1 MATAR
6 ASDGSWPQDQ
16 RKKGIA
22 LTEKSIGEAAH
33 APFVKRRRAACDR
46 RQFLA
51 AMGLG
56 GLFYTVRGAFAQ
68 ELVLTPAQTLGPYYP
83 DRIPLDKDNDLLILS
98 DSITPAVGEIA
109 WVGGRVL
116 DRRGQPI
123 RGATVEI
130 WQADN
135 NGAYIHSAS
144 PIANRDANFQGYGR
158 FITASTGEYL
168 FRTVKPGLYPGR
180 TRHIHYQVTLPG
192 GERLI
197 TQLYVQGES
206 LNNSDGILN
215 GIRDASQRSSV
226 IVPFAQ
232 VAGSSIGELA
242 ARFDI
247 VLDYTPVENPAPVRP
262 TLVSMSGVVNGAT
275 FYPGVPAG
283 SWITLFGNGLASST
297 RVWGAADIVDG
308 KLPESLDGVN
318 VNVNNQPASVYY
330 VSPTQLNVQA
340 PSGTTSG
347 SVNVTVSHGGGTS
360 DSVSVEIHTFMPGFF
375 QFGSEYIAAV
385 RADGAFL
392 APAGL
397 IDGVSTIP
405 AQPGDQVMLFGT
417 GFGPASPDV
426 PAGRAVE
433 EAVPLVYPVGIRI
446 DNQTAAVSFAGLT
459 GVGLYQFNVT
469 IPELADGDHAV
480 VAEVGGVRTEK
491 IARIRVERQT
501 TAATP
506 SQVSSP
512 FSQALLLGLIARA
525 GVSAQRPA

>member
-1 MATAR
+1 M
-6 ASDGSWPQDQ
+6 
-16 RKKGIA
+16 
-22 LTEKSIGEAAH
+22 
-33 APFVKRRRAACDR
+33 
-46 RQFLA
+46 
-51 AMGLG
+51 
-56 GLFYTVRGAFAQ
+56 
-68 ELVLTPAQTLGPYYP
+68 
-83 DRIPLDKDNDLLILS
+83 
-98 DSITPAVGEIA
+98 
-109 WVGGRVL
+109 
-116 DRRGQPI
+116 
-123 RGATVEI
+123 
-130 WQADN
+130 
-135 NGAYIHSAS
+135 
-144 PIANRDANFQGYGR
+144 
-158 FITASTGEYL
+158 
-168 FRTVKPGLYPGR
+168 
-180 TRHIHYQVTLPG
+180 
-192 GERLI
+192 
-197 TQLYVQGES
+197 YVQGES

-226 IVPFAQ
+226 IVHFAQ

-433 EAVPLVYPVGIRI
+433 EAIPLVYPVGIRI